1 MPATRF
7 AAAALL
13 LNILLIVS
21 AHAAPPGL
29 DKEGKPG
36 LKSAGPLA
44 FGPNG
49 VLFIGDPQSAAI
61 FAVDT
66 GEPGSK
72 GPAATPVN
80 VEGVD
85 AKLAAVVGASA
96 DQILINDLA
105 VNPGTGTIYVSMSR
119 GKGNDAQPVIGRI
132 DASGKA
138 SELSLDKVA
147 YAEVKLENVPED
159 KEVEGRNGRKSN
171 PRRESITDIA
181 FFDNRLFVAGLSNEE
196 FASKLRAISFPF
208 SKADAGTSVEVYH
221 GAHGAF
227 ETRSPV
233 RTFAPF
239 NINNEPVLLAAYT
252 CTPLV
257 KFPVSKLSPGSKI
270 TGTTVAELGNRNQPL
285 DMITY
290 EKDGKTWLLMA
301 NSARGVMK
309 ISTENIERQEGITE
323 RVADKAGQKYDTLAE
338 LKDVVQLDKLGD
350 AHAVLLVKAG
360 ENYNLKTIGLP

>member
-1 MPATRF
+1 MPAIRLT
-7 AAAALL
+7 AAVL
-13 LNILLIVS
+13 LNVLLIVS
-21 AHAAPPGL
+21 ANAAAPGL

-36 LKSAGPLA
+36 LKTAGPLA

-49 VLFIGDPQSAAI
+49 VLFIGDPQSATI

-66 GEPGSK
+66 GEGATK
-72 GPAATPVN
+72 GTPAPVN
-80 VEGVD
+80 VEGID

-96 DQILINDLA
+96 DQVLINDLA
-105 VNPGTGTIYVSMSR
+105 VNPATGTIYVSLSR
-119 GKGNDAQPVIGRI
+119 GKGNDARPVIGRV

-138 SELSLDKVA
+138 SELNLDKVA
-147 YAEVKLENVPED
+147 YAEVKLENVAGPDEKD
-159 KEVEGRNGRKSN
+159 RRGRSLRQ
-171 PRRESITDIA
+171 ESITDLA

-196 FASKLRAISFPF
+196 FASKLRAISYPF
-208 SKADAGTSVEVYH
+208 TKADNGTSVEVYH

-270 TGTTVAELGNRNQPL
+270 TGTTVAELGNMNQPL

-301 NSARGVMK
+301 NSRRGVMK

-323 RVADKAGQKYDTLAE
+323 RISGTAGQKYDTVDD
-338 LKDVVQLDKLGD
+338 LKDVVHLDKLGD
-350 AHAVLLVKAG
+350 SHAVLLVKAG